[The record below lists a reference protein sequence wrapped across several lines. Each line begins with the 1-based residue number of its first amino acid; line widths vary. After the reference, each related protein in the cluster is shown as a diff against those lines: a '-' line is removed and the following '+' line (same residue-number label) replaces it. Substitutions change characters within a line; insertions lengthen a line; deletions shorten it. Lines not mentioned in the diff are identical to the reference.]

1 MRKFYLTLGLL
12 AALTVPSAHAQDYIG
27 LTTSNYAG
35 VNKLSYNP
43 ASIADSRFKA
53 DVCLYGYNLFV
64 GNDYVGISNKA
75 IFNPDLF
82 NDPNFADKYLPRSIN
97 KKTYSAY
104 VGLNVQLP
112 SLMVTITKNDAIA
125 LSGRIRSITNL
136 NGLGQELADLVWE
149 GLKLQPNWNQNF
161 IQKRLELQSNTWAEY
176 GLSYGRVILN
186 KNQHFLKGG
195 ITLKLLQGL
204 GAAYL
209 FGKDVEYNFKN
220 SDTVSIF
227 NADISYGHSGI
238 FDIQDAKEFN
248 YKFYGRPTVGV
259 DFGFEYE
266 WRPKYMNYQ
275 YEMDGKKGLW
285 RRDKNKYKLKAGFA
299 ITDLG
304 GIRYEKGG
312 FSGNFNANVT
322 NLPTKVF
329 DNVSSIQTLDST
341 LNSVFVNTPDK
352 GTFRM
357 GLPTMLSLQ
366 VDYNVWKGFYIN
378 FSPFISLTSGRRDD
392 SKVRMWNNYA
402 LTPRYELKWFGIYL
416 PNSYNTL
423 TGFNSGISLRL
434 GPVVIGSGT
443 VFSSLAKRAFR
454 EADIHMLY
462 KIPIP
467 FGKPKDRDNDK
478 VSDKMDKCRNVAGVW
493 EFRGCPD
500 TDSDGLQDSEDECPT
515 EAGPKELNGCP
526 DRDGD
531 GIKDKSDSCPDEPGP
546 ADLMGCPD
554 RDGDGIIDNKDECP
568 DAKGPAEFNGC
579 PDTDGDG
586 IIDIKDDC
594 PDVRGLAEFNGCPD
608 ADGDGLPDR
617 LDECP
622 TLPGPKEKFGCPDR
636 DGDGITDNK
645 DACPDEPGLAENNGC
660 PFKDSDGDGIRD
672 IDDKCPQ
679 KAGPI
684 ENGGCPYADTD
695 KDGIID
701 IEDKCP
707 NTPGVPE
714 NFGCPAIAKE
724 EQEVIQEAFDNLEFA
739 TGKSIIRTTSYESLD
754 KLAELLKKKK
764 DYNLLI
770 EGHTDNVGKRESNLT
785 LSKNR
790 AEAVKTYL
798 MKKGVPGSRL
808 KTKYYGPDRPID
820 DNNTEEG
827 RQRNRRVE
835 MTIVFE

>member
-1 MRKFYLTLGLL
+1 MRKLYVFLGLL
-12 AALTVPSAHAQDYIG
+12 ASLFVTAAQAQDYIG
-27 LTTSNYAG
+27 FTTSNYAG
-35 VNKLSYNP
+35 VNKLMYNP

-53 DVCLYGYNLFV
+53 DISLFGFSTFV
-64 GNDYVGISNKA
+64 GNNYVGISRSA

-82 NDPNFADKYLPRSIN
+82 NDPDFGDKYLPRSTN
-97 KKTYSAY
+97 RKAYSAY
-104 VGLNVQLP
+104 VGLNLQLP
-112 SLMVTITKNDAIA
+112 SFMVTLTKNDAIA
-125 LSGRIRSITNL
+125 FSGRIRSITNV
-136 NGLGQELADLVWE
+136 NGLNQSFLDMAWVDFDKPEF
-149 GLKLQPNWNQNF
+149 WNQSF
-161 IQKRLELQSNTWAEY
+161 TQKRLEIQTNTWAEY

-186 KNQHFLKGG
+186 KNEHFLKGG
-195 ITLKLLQGL
+195 ITLKLVQGL

-209 FGKDVEYNFKN
+209 FGKDIQYNFKDN
-220 SDTVSIF
+220 DTVSLF
-227 NADISYGHSGI
+227 NANITYGHSET
-238 FDIQDAKEFN
+238 FDIQSANEFN
-248 YKFYGRPTVGV
+248 FNFNGRPTIGV

-266 WRPKYMNYQ
+266 WRPKYMDYQ
-275 YEMDGKKGLW
+275 YEMDGKKELW
-285 RRDKNKYKLKAGFA
+285 RRDQNKYKLKAGFA
-299 ITDLG
+299 ITDIG
-304 GIRYEKGG
+304 GIRYNKGTN
-312 FSGNFNANVT
+312 SGNFNANVT
-322 NLPTKVF
+322 NMPLSVF
-329 DNVSSIQTLDST
+329 DNVSNVQTLDST
-341 LNSVFVNTPDK
+341 LNTVFVNTPDK

-402 LTPRYELKWFGIYL
+402 LTPRYEMKWFGVYL

-443 VFSSLAKRAFR
+443 VFSSLGKKAFR
-454 EADIHMLY
+454 ETDIHMLF

-467 FGKPKDRDNDK
+467 YGKPKDRDNDK
-478 VSDKMDKCRNVAGVW
+478 VSDKMDKCRDIAGVW

-500 TDSDGLQDSEDECPT
+500 TDGDGIQDVEDDCPT
-515 EAGPKELNGCP
+515 EPGPKEFKGCP

-531 GIKDKSDSCPDEPGP
+531 GIPDKSDACPDDPGP

-554 RDGDGIIDNKDECP
+554 RDGDGIIDNKD
-568 DAKGPAEFNGC
+568 DC
-579 PDTDGDG
+579 PDT
-586 IIDIKDDC
+586 
-594 PDVRGLAEFNGCPD
+594 RGLAEFNGCPD
-608 ADGDGLPDR
+608 TDSDGLPDH
-617 LDECP
+617 LDQCP

-636 DGDGITDNK
+636 DGDGITDDK

-672 IDDKCPQ
+672 IDDKCPE

-695 KDGIID
+695 GDGIID
-701 IEDKCP
+701 LEDKCP

-714 NFGCPAIAKE
+714 NFGCPPIAKE
-724 EQEVIQEAFDNLEFA
+724 EQEVIQAAFDNLEFA
-739 TGKSIIRTTSYESLD
+739 TGKAIIRTTSYESLD
-754 KLAELLKKKK
+754 GLAELLKKKK

-808 KTKYYGPDRPID
+808 KTKFYGPDKPID
-820 DNNTEEG
+820 DNNTEAG

-835 MTIVFE
+835 MTIIFE